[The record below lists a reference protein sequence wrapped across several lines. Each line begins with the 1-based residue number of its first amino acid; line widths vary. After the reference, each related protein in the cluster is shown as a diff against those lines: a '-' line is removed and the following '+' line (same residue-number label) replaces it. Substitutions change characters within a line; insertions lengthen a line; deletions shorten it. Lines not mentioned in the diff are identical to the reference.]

1 MPTDTFFNLSE
12 DKRTE
17 LVSVLLEEFSAK
29 EYLSVS
35 VNRIVE
41 KAGISKGSFYQY
53 FEDKK
58 DSYLY
63 LVRLAVDEKIAFHR
77 TLSQKED
84 LDLFSRLRWK
94 MAQGLKFQFS
104 SPDLAR
110 VLYRA
115 ATESLPFKAE
125 TISQIRTMSEQ
136 NFYREVQAAQAA
148 GEIRD
153 DVDPG
158 LAVFML
164 MSVFNELGEYII
176 DRFDIP
182 TDRLVNVGGEVFG
195 EQEVQNLLGSVIS
208 VLEDGL
214 KNRGSGE
221 NG

>member
-1 MPTDTFFNLSE
+1 MPTDTFFNLPE

-17 LVSVLLEEFSAK
+17 LVTVMLEEFAAD
-29 EYLSVS
+29 EYLRVS

-77 TLSQKED
+77 TLSLQDE
-84 LDLFSRLRWK
+84 LDLFSRLRW
-94 MAQGLKFQFS
+94 MLAQGLNFQFS
-104 SPDLAR
+104 SPELAR

-115 ATESLPFKAE
+115 ATDSLPFKEE
-125 TISQIRTMSEQ
+125 TISQIRTMSEE
-136 NFYREVQAAQAA
+136 FFSREVRAAQAA

-158 LAVFML
+158 LAGFFFS
-164 MSVFNELGEYII
+164 SVFNELGEYII
-176 DRFDIP
+176 ERFNIP
-182 TDRLVNVGGEVFG
+182 TDRLVEDGGAVLA
-195 EQEVQNLLGSVIS
+195 EQRIRDLLDGVIS
-208 VLEDGL
+208 VLEYGL
-214 KNRGSGE
+214 KYRFPGE
-221 NG
+221 NR